1 MDRWINEW
9 REERRKGWKV
19 RGENKRYSPFTLLSN
34 AFIFSWM
41 NKLQLF
47 VEARNDFEV
56 TSVDKVEVE
65 LISIPDMAVRFPDFL
80 LGDLHDCHGWM

>member
-1 MDRWINEW
+1 MES
-9 REERRKGWKV
+9 EL
-19 RGENKRYSPFTLLSN
+19 YSPVTLLPD

-56 TSVDKVEVE
+56 TSVDKVEADV
-65 LISIPDMAVRFPDFL
+65 ISTPDMGVRFPDFL
-80 LGDLHDCHGWM
+80 LGDLHDGHDWM